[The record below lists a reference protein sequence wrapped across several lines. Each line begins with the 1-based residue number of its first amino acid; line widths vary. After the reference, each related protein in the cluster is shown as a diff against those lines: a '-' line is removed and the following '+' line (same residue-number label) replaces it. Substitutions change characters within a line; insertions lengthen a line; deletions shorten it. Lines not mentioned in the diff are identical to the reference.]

1 MLVLF
6 YLYISVAS
14 LAKIPS
20 VDGYVAVC
28 LVLTIERCGGPL
40 SHDHCPREMETE
52 FTANTVDE
60 QFSKKFIS
68 NEHVLILIKI

>member
-28 LVLTIERCGGPL
+28 LVLTIEVYDKTHRIVHKQRPL
-40 SHDHCPREMETE
+40 QKVRFVDVEM
-52 FTANTVDE
+52 
-60 QFSKKFIS
+60 
-68 NEHVLILIKI
+68 